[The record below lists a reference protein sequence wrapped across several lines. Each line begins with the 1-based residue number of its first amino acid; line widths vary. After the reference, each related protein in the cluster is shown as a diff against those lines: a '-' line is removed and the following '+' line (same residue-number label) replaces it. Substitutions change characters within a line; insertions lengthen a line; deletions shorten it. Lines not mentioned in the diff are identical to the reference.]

1 MIKKKFPLFNKYLS
15 LFNKYLSIFAAS
27 FKNIIMKTRT
37 EKVLMVLKILALM
50 GGIWYSILCG
60 SQLLTLVASFINPD
74 WAKRTY
80 EADLNLFNIREH
92 SIGFYVYGM
101 CLTIAVSALKAL
113 IWYVV
118 FQLLSKLKLQTP
130 FSMEVEKKLERIAY
144 LLLGVWIV
152 GSIFWKI
159 YTYYLSQDTGIQL
172 PANNAG
178 DEYFFMAGM
187 LYIISQIFK
196 RGIEIQEEN
205 QLTV

>member
-1 MIKKKFPLFNKYLS
+1 MGKFEVAGCRYA
-15 LFNKYLSIFAAS
+15 IAAVAD
-27 FKNIIMKTRT
+27 TRS
-37 EKVLMVLKILALM
+37 KF
-50 GGIWYSILCG
+50 Y
-60 SQLLTLVASFINPD
+60 NPD

-80 EADLNLFNIREH
+80 EADLNIFSIREH
-92 SIGFYVYGM
+92 NIGFYVYAM

-118 FQLLSKLKLQTP
+118 FELLSKLKLQTP

-152 GSIFWKI
+152 SSIFWKI
-159 YTYYLSQDTGIQL
+159 YIYYLSKATGIQL
-172 PANNAG
+172 PTYNSG
-178 DEYFFMAGM
+178 DEYLFIAGIIF
-187 LYIISQIFK
+187 IISQIFK

>member
-1 MIKKKFPLFNKYLS
+1 MHFKQINMKIKTETILTVSKF
-15 LFNKYLSIFAAS
+15 
-27 FKNIIMKTRT
+27 
-37 EKVLMVLKILALM
+37 LALL

-80 EADLNLFNIREH
+80 EVDLNIFSIREH
-92 SIGFYVYGM
+92 SIGFYVYAM
-101 CLTIAVSALKAL
+101 CLTIAISAIKAL

-118 FQLLSKLKLQTP
+118 FELLLKLKLQTP

-152 GSIFWKI
+152 GSIFWKTYI
-159 YTYYLSQDTGIQL
+159 YYLSKATGVQL
-172 PANNAG
+172 TTNNSG
-178 DEYFFMAGM
+178 DEYLFLAGII
-187 LYIISQIFK
+187 YIISQVFK

>member
-1 MIKKKFPLFNKYLS
+1 MRT
-15 LFNKYLSIFAAS
+15 
-27 FKNIIMKTRT
+27 KTET
-37 EKVLMVLKILALM
+37 ILMVSKFLALL
-50 GGIWYSILCG
+50 GSIWYSILCG

-80 EADLNLFNIREH
+80 EADLNIFSIREH
-92 SIGFYVYGM
+92 SIGFYVYAM
-101 CLTIAVSALKAL
+101 CLTIAVSAIKAL

-118 FQLLSKLKLQTP
+118 FELLLKLKLQAP

-152 GSIFWKI
+152 SSIFWKI
-159 YTYYLSQDTGIQL
+159 YIYYLSKSTGIQL
-172 PANNAG
+172 PTNNSG
-178 DEYFFMAGM
+178 DEYLFMAGII
-187 LYIISQIFK
+187 YIISQVFK

>member
-1 MIKKKFPLFNKYLS
+1 
-15 LFNKYLSIFAAS
+15 
-27 FKNIIMKTRT
+27 MKTKT
-37 EKVLMVLKILALM
+37 ETILTVSKFLALL

-80 EADLNLFNIREH
+80 EVDLNIFSIREH
-92 SIGFYVYGM
+92 STGFYVYAM
-101 CLTIAVSALKAL
+101 CLTIAVSAIKAL

-118 FQLLSKLKLQTP
+118 FVLLSKLKLQTP

-144 LLLGVWIV
+144 LLLGVWIIS
-152 GSIFWKI
+152 SIFWKI
-159 YTYYLSQDTGIQL
+159 YAYYLLQATGIQL
-172 PANNAG
+172 PANNTG
-178 DEYFFMAGM
+178 DEYLFMAGII
-187 LYIISQIFK
+187 YIISQVFK